1 MNFQTR
7 TEMTTD
13 TTFIDI
19 SERQLKDLHDKI
31 FGEVIVNEQA
41 VGMMVKLEL
50 TYIPLLLFIIIMVV
64 AINVRW
70 NRNFHRLN
78 NVSKDMNLSEEQ
90 MQKIGMLK
98 AQKLNIWD
106 RVFVYLVVWGSAL
119 YLDTMLMASGIFE
132 FPFLAI
138 PVAVLIVYKK
148 LNRLINTS
156 TLQGVDDSDIKEGFD
171 NILDKMIVQPM
182 TEGLKEKIKKYLS
195 K

>member
-1 MNFQTR
+1 MNLQKI
-7 TEMTTD
+7 D

-31 FGEVIVNEQA
+31 FGEAIINEQA

-70 NRNFHRLN
+70 NRSFARLDK
-78 NVSKDMNLSEEQ
+78 VSESMNLSEEQ
-90 MQKIGMLK
+90 LQKIGMLK

-106 RVFVYLVVWGSAL
+106 RMFVYLAL
-119 YLDTMLMASGIFE
+119 YLDTMLIASGIFD

-138 PVAVLIVYKK
+138 PVAIMIVWKK
-148 LNRLINTS
+148 LQRLVNTS
-156 TLQGVDDSDIKEGFD
+156 TLQGIDDSDIKERFD
-171 NILDKMIVQPM
+171 NILNDMIIKPM
-182 TEGLKEKIKKYLS
+182 TEGLAEKIKKYLS